1 MNFNCLPK
9 DIVTQIISLSVEDRA
24 YYSKGKVKDRLL
36 EISHTSKKISRSC
49 TEVLHRIGYVFSVSC
64 HVPLEYLRTYRTID
78 SLRLIGEY
86 TGRDIET
93 ITQLPSCSSLKEL
106 DLSSYVSS
114 DALLK
119 IGVMTSLRVLKLE
132 RLPPPPCNLSYLQ
145 RIETLELCELYAS
158 DIAALKTLPKL
169 KNLTVY
175 GVSPP
180 FEWLKEL
187 TQLQKIKIGG
197 TRTPYTVNLLDQ
209 LLTNFPEISHTNHA
223 WPEDEHD
230 KLAIALHIQKATSD
244 KAKRLLALQ
253 DSSHQTFL
261 ESVAHNNY
269 GPTVTALRNACIPFL
284 TTDLCSE
291 EVLQKF
297 FIAMIHVAEIQDLV
311 ALDWV
316 VSLLAKRPTVIPE
329 LGRSI
334 YSKYSF
340 NLIAQLL
347 QLGADPNRFDHE
359 GTHYVDSAIKYSNA
373 EALELL
379 LSAKVPV
386 NLAVKDFL
394 RPALFNFEDASTTK
408 KIVSLLL
415 QLGADP
421 NHQDNRGRTVIF
433 DYIEQLDRTNE
444 YHQLSDIQEWL
455 SLLLE
460 HGADVHAKG
469 KDEISIQ
476 MYLMSYLLAIKD
488 PTSLKNYA
496 LLAQKLIANGLN
508 FSREDLSILYAVAC
522 RCKMVEFAQELKDKK
537 VTLGPSVLEFAASQG
552 YATTF
557 EDIATKDVFLKQRF
571 TKQNT
576 LLHIAAACNHAY
588 QVRKLLDMGADVSC
602 KNADGERPIDA
613 AIRASEGEEGFKDV
627 IVSLAAHESKLF
639 MQKQKASLQKDEP
652 LDTALSQKDNEAYL
666 YQGTDIHHI
675 VQSKTV
681 QKELE
686 HVCFIQGMQ
695 SDHLKQ
701 KLDEIFRDV
710 DSGRPVLCVYNISNC
725 HWASFCIVKRANGSI
740 VTLYKDSFGK
750 QDGDLVK
757 LLTER
762 SQEIKCHLG
771 TEQSGDGTSCGIFAL
786 QNVRIMARA
795 LKDDAE
801 SFINEFKTRTFCSL
815 DEAKQL
821 RRGDFARFYSEG
833 VEENER
839 KEAEHA
845 KKAHELALQHEP
857 EVNQIIACLRDVVA
871 DTYTVQSQNALS
883 GASNT
888 IVVQIGAEDTEM
900 QRYHYRIEKTAN
912 IDISQLEAIL
922 LCQFKWIK
930 GKDYRIEDGVI
941 KVHTKV

>member
-169 KNLTVY
+169 KNLNVY
-175 GVSPP
+175 GISPP
-180 FEWLKEL
+180 FATLKEL

-197 TRTPYTVNLLDQ
+197 ARTPYTVAILDQ

-253 DSSHQTFL
+253 DSSHETFL
-261 ESVAHNNY
+261 ESVTHNDY
-269 GPTVTALRNACIPFL
+269 GPSLAELRNACIPFL

-297 FIAMIHVAEIQDLV
+297 FIAMTHVEEIHDLL

-329 LGRSI
+329 LGSRI
-334 YSKYSF
+334 YRKYSF
-340 NLIAQLL
+340 DLIARLL
-347 QLGADPNRFDHE
+347 QLGADPNRFDDA
-359 GTHYVDSAIKYSNA
+359 GTHYIDYAIQYENA

-379 LSAKVPV
+379 LKAKVPV
-386 NLAVKDFL
+386 HLGVTDFL
-394 RPALFNFEDASTTK
+394 RSALNLSNK
-408 KIVSLLL
+408 KPCVSLLL
-415 QLGADP
+415 QLGIDP
-421 NHQDNRGRTVIF
+421 NYRDARGRTVIF
-433 DYIEQLDRTNE
+433 DCIKLFGQNLNC
-444 YHQLSDIQEWL
+444 HQWPDIQECL
-455 SLLLE
+455 SLLLDY
-460 HGADVHAKG
+460 GADVHAKG

-476 MYLMSYLLAIKD
+476 MYLMS
-488 PTSLKNYA
+488 SLKASRDSISIKHYA
-496 LLAQKLIANGLN
+496 LLAQKLIAKGVS
-508 FSREDLSILYAVAC
+508 FSQEDLSILYAIAYES
-522 RCKMVEFAQELKDKK
+522 KMAKFAQELKNKK
-537 VTLGPSVLEFAASQG
+537 VTLGPGALEFAASQG

-557 EDIATKDVFLKQRF
+557 EDIAPKDVFLHQRF

-588 QVRKLLDMGADVSC
+588 EVRRLLAMGADVSC
-602 KNADGERPIDA
+602 KNENGERPIDA
-613 AIRASEGEEGFKDV
+613 VMRAAKGSGDFNEV
-627 IVSLAAHESKLF
+627 IVSLAAHESELF
-639 MQKQKASLQKDEP
+639 MQKQKASLKKDDS
-652 LDTALSQKDNEAYL
+652 LDNAFSQKDNEAYL

-740 VTLYKDSFGK
+740 VTVYKDSFGK

-771 TEQSGDGTSCGIFAL
+771 TEQRGDGTSCGIFAL